1 MVIRTSLPQC
11 KVSFHNFHPPSVV
24 DDDED
29 NGNEGNDEDGHNDG
43 SSRRGG
49 GVGGGGGERSQLN
62 HPVDQLQPAVDPHGA
77 DAAEGKVAGVEVVGT
92 LAGGADGL
100 CEAGLVDVPKRAEQ
114 LAS

>member
-1 MVIRTSLPQC
+1 MVTRTSLPQC
-11 KVSFHNFHPPSVV
+11 KISLHNFHPPSVV

-29 NGNEGNDEDGHNDG
+29 NGNEGDDEDGHNDG

-49 GVGGGGGERSQLN
+49 GVGGGGGERSQLD
-62 HPVDQLQPAVDPHGA
+62 HPVDQLESAVDPLGA